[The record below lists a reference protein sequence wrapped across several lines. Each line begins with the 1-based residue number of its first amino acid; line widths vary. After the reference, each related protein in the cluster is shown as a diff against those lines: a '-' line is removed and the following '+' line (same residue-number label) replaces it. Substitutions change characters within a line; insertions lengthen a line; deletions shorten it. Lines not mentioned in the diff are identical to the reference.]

1 MIRPKILSAAAAP
14 RDSRDTFAILVALIT
29 HPIFIGSLGLL
40 TVVLST
46 VSDWQMRAFYLVL
59 LVVLTFVPAA
69 LYLFVL
75 FRGNV
80 LEVLELIN
88 REARLIPY
96 ILMIVGAIIAVT
108 ILFRIDAPRPIF
120 IMTLVLLAN
129 EVVLGTIN
137 FWTKVSVHTATAT
150 FTAITLGYL
159 INPAWYGL
167 IFLVPLIGW
176 ARVQR
181 SRHTLKQVIT
191 GTLIS
196 ALVSGL
202 VIITFGVGPF

>member
-1 MIRPKILSAAAAP
+1 MNKPKILSATAAP
-14 RDSRDTFAILVALIT
+14 RDSRDSFAILIALIT
-29 HPIFIGSLGLL
+29 HPISIGTLGLL
-40 TVVLST
+40 TVVMTS
-46 VSDWQMRAFYLVL
+46 VADWQMRIFYLVS
-59 LVVLTFVPAA
+59 LVVLTFIPAA

-80 LEVLELIN
+80 FEVLELIN
-88 REARLIPY
+88 REARLMPY
-96 ILMIVGAIIAVT
+96 TLMIFGAIIAVT
-108 ILFRIDAPRPIF
+108 ILMAIDAPKPIF

-150 FTAITLGYL
+150 FTALTLGYL

-176 ARVQR
+176 ARVHR
-181 SRHTLKQVIT
+181 HRHTLKQVIT
-191 GTLIS
+191 GTLIAAIVTS
-196 ALVSGL
+196 L
-202 VIITFGVGPF
+202 VIIIGSKVF

>member
-1 MIRPKILSAAAAP
+1 MSNPKILSVAAAP
-14 RDSRDTFAILVALIT
+14 RDSRDTFAILIALIT
-29 HPIFIGSLGLL
+29 HPIFIGTLGLL
-40 TVVLST
+40 TVVMTS
-46 VSDWQMRAFYLVL
+46 VADWQMRIFYLVS
-59 LVVLTFVPAA
+59 LVVLTFIPAA

-80 LEVLELIN
+80 FEVLELIN
-88 REARLIPY
+88 REARLVPY
-96 ILMIVGAIIAVT
+96 ILMIFGAISAVT
-108 ILFRIDAPRPIF
+108 VLLAIDAPRPIF

-150 FTAITLGYL
+150 FTALTLGYL

-196 ALVSGL
+196 AIVTSL
-202 VIITFGVGPF
+202 VIAIGGRAF